1 MKNIQTNRERLA
13 SDSSSAPSISGKIVP
28 SVPSNETPAASS
40 RLDNMINQSTA
51 KDHINPSTSN
61 YSLAQVRHQDRPQN
75 LEPVSMEQQQIV
87 SSVHHD
93 DDDDDNN
100 HNFKTKR
107 SSSLSSSSSKTSSNS
122 GTQPVKTVTPASTT
136 NTTSTANKNL
146 NIHRS
151 FESLQQKY
159 ENERGLRPANKTA
172 SLEFGTK
179 SVPYDDPG

>member
-1 MKNIQTNRERLA
+1 MKNIQSNRERLA
-13 SDSSSAPSISGKIVP
+13 SDSSSAPSITGKIVP
-28 SVPSNETPAASS
+28 SVPLNETPAASS
-40 RLDNMINQSTA
+40 RLDSMIHQSTA
-51 KDHINPSTSN
+51 KDHVNASTSN

-93 DDDDDNN
+93 DDNN
-100 HNFKTKR
+100 HGLKTKR

-122 GTQPVKTVTPASTT
+122 GSQPIKTFTPASTT

-146 NIHRS
+146 NVHRS
-151 FESLQQKY
+151 FESLQQPY
-159 ENERGLRPANKTA
+159 ENERVLRPANKTA

-179 SVPYDDPG
+179 PVPYDDPG